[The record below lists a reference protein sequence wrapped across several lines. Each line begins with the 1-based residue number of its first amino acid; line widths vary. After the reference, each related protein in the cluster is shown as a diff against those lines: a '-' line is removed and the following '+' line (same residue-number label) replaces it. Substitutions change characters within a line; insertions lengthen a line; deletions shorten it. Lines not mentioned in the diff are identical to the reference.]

1 MKITPLDIRQQ
12 QFTVRFRGFDAEEV
26 DTFLEMIADEYE
38 EIIEENHR
46 LKQELEKK
54 KEEKKI
60 LLENEDKLKKMLQS
74 KGVKEDIAG
83 TAGKEAQLIIKDA
96 EMKAKEI
103 LDKYQSEIKGL
114 KKEVEELQRQRNE
127 LKIKIRSAI
136 EPYLKLLKT
145 EDKKDK

>member
-38 EIIEENHR
+38 EVIEENHR

-60 LLENEDKLKKMLQS
+60 LLENEEKLKKMLQS

-103 LDKYQSEIKGL
+103 LDKYRSEIKGL
-114 KKEVEELQRQRNE
+114 KREVEELQKQRNE
-127 LKIKIRSAI
+127 LKVKIRLAI

-145 EDKKDK
+145 EEEKDK